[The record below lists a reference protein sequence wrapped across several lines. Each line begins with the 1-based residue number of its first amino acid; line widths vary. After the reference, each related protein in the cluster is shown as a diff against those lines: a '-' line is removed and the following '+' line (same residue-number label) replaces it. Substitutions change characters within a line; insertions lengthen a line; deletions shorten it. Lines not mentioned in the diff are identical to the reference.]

1 VLSITGI
8 NFNINILSQSSQ
20 SVNDISFLMYRQ
32 NSQYYTVQA
41 ETLNYITIPPKRFRE
56 VQEMKKT

>member
-1 VLSITGI
+1 MLSITGI

-20 SVNDISFLMYRQ
+20 SVNNFSFLMYRQ
-32 NSQYYTVQA
+32 NSQYYTVQT
-41 ETLNYITIPPKRFRE
+41 ETVNYITIPPKRFTK